1 MFLNY
6 AVSERGKRMKVGHYE
21 KAFKKNNTRENQF
34 KQIKGFIFLLLM
46 LNAWTTTYILVC
58 MIFEKFAWK
67 QNDIMLWNKSLITD
81 I

>member
-46 LNAWTTTYILVC
+46 LNALTTIY
-58 MIFEKFAWK
+58 
-67 QNDIMLWNKSLITD
+67 
-81 I
+81 